1 MPYYA
6 NYMVWLIKYSLKVCI
21 KDIEAEI
28 QALMNNLQ
36 NNCIIRT
43 LGS

>member
-6 NYMVWLIKYSLKVCI
+6 NYMVWFIKYSLKVYI

-28 QALMNNLQ
+28 QAFMNNLQ